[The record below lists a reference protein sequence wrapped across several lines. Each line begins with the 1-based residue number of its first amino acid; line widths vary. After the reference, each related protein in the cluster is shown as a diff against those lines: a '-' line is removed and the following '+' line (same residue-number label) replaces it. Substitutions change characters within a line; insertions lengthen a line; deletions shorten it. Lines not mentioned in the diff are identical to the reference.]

1 MPLDVHQLSEVL
13 SRDDDG
19 TSNARDALAYDA
31 RIAEEIMACAH
42 LREEAVRLRSLGNIF
57 AAAAAWERMQG
68 HLTHLHNIDA
78 EFRRN
83 KSQSPAR
90 FNHQEFFGE
99 VL

>member
-42 LREEAVRLRSLGNIF
+42 LREEAVRLRSVGDI
-57 AAAAAWERMQG
+57 AGAAAAWKRVQW
-68 HLTHLHNIDA
+68 HLNHLNNIDA
-78 EFRRN
+78 EFRQNR
-83 KSQSPAR
+83 KHSPAR
-90 FNHQEFFGE
+90 FSHQEFFGE